1 MNSVRGFSTSFR
13 STWQVS
19 FFSTVLLSNA
29 RIFLMR
35 RKEGKSV
42 TAFFSQTFGA
52 HSFLFLLPVRSPF
65 VGRKEGTTPSFSSS
79 SAPKPYFSI
88 LVPPPSCEMELRT
101 HNRRNSTCVQHV
113 WHLSGPKHRVK
124 SVISC
129 GKCCTRIRAIFR
141 ICTWDVVSLS
151 FSLHPDC
158 RYARIHLS
166 LPLEIIPG
174 ISSLG
179 REEKETQPFSLARIL
194 VLRRVS
200 EESAPTAQ
208 SLYASAVRT
217 LRRV

>member
-1 MNSVRGFSTSFR
+1 
-13 STWQVS
+13 
-19 FFSTVLLSNA
+19 
-29 RIFLMR
+29 MR

-42 TAFFSQTFGA
+42 TAFSSLRHLVHTLFFF
-52 HSFLFLLPVRSPF
+52 FLPPVRSPF
-65 VGRKEGTTPSFSSS
+65 VGRKEGTTPSFSS

-101 HNRRNSTCVQHV
+101 HTRRNSTCVQHV